1 LQGALAHAKND
12 DGLLKRK
19 ISCSQWESPNILS
32 RCLFFFLLCFG
43 VGGGGKKD
51 FFSFFP
57 TSQCVCTM
65 FLSSAQWVSNIFPNI
80 FSIPLHFYMRRKM
93 VSSFPLYRWAKGE
106 EFEPSVLGSLHY
118 LFIFGMMSQ
127 SNWHVAPK
135 KKLGKHFI

>member
-1 LQGALAHAKND
+1 MLWG
-12 DGLLKRK
+12 
-19 ISCSQWESPNILS
+19 W
-32 RCLFFFLLCFG
+32 
-43 VGGGGKKD
+43 GGGRKD
-51 FFSFFP
+51 FFSFFS
-57 TSQCVCTM
+57 TSQCVRTM
-65 FLSSAQWVSNIFPNI
+65 FLSSAQWVPNIFPNI
-80 FSIPLHFYMRRKM
+80 FSISPHFYMPWKM